1 MLLLPAPHRQVG
13 RSHNRVSLQDT
24 TPRQIVTM
32 DALHAAMLYNKACGS
47 AGPSLRL
54 PRQGKAVRGFW
65 SSLLLR
71 EGPQRQALQ
80 NSGLGLNAAEGGL
93 ILVSNNQP
101 GPNQLPNS
109 ASRMSQSISQLIMKG
124 KQQNQ
129 GITIFPVQAIQ
140 VGYVVTANLSLFN
153 WLTDVNGGKVW
164 CNFIFMQRV
173 WLLGCG
179 SKNCLR
185 SPALFDNSMLKWRL
199 LYIGVSLLF
208 GVLHQLE

>member
-80 NSGLGLNAAEGGL
+80 NS
-93 ILVSNNQP
+93 
-101 GPNQLPNS
+101 
-109 ASRMSQSISQLIMKG
+109 G